1 MTEIVTRTITNLFRI
16 FLIYC
21 FARVFLGKPRFAKW
35 MTLVIPIIY
44 CIVNLAM
51 FWTFHSAWINVSC
64 NLLGT
69 FAVVWLFTKSFK
81 SNLFVTCSVTIINIC
96 CDALVTS
103 LFVKY
108 VDGQGYNPIYEV
120 LTDFCILICLLL
132 CGLIVRTHEHAEQ
145 GFRLS
150 LLSVPICSI
159 ATALFM
165 LYFSACTEKGYVIL
179 GLSLLVINFFML
191 YQYNKLLQSIS
202 QKYENEL
209 LEQRIQIYS
218 NQLNVIMQNE
228 ERTKALHHDIK
239 HHMNELMILAQNNKT
254 AELMQYLS
262 KMNEALQNPDE
273 IVASGNMEVDSVLNY
288 HLHRAKEELVT
299 VTANAVL
306 PEDMKHS
313 FDVIVV
319 LGNLLDNAIEAAGQS
334 EKKYLGVDINFQ
346 KGILFIQIDNSYV
359 PKNSLSKAP
368 RQTTPATNGRSFKHQ
383 GLGLK
388 NVQRIVDA
396 HNGKIEIN
404 EGSDLYSVKVMLYMS
419 QSE

>member
-1 MTEIVTRTITNLFRI
+1 MFEFILCAITNLFRI
-16 FLIYC
+16 YLTYC
-21 FARVFLGKPRFAKW
+21 FAEIFLGKTNKSKITVLCICCSYYLANI
-35 MTLVIPIIY
+35 TLY
-44 CIVNLAM
+44 
-51 FWTFHSAWINVSC
+51 WTFHTAWINIAC
-64 NLLGT
+64 NLIGVSAIA
-69 FAVVWLFTKSFK
+69 FLFTRSIKV
-81 SNLFVTCSVTIINIC
+81 NLFVTVSINIINIG
-96 CDALVTS
+96 CDILATLPYINY
-103 LFVKY
+103 K
-108 VDGQGYNPIYEV
+108 DGQSISQAYEI
-120 LTDFCILICLLL
+120 LTDFYVFVCWFVIRKI
-132 CGLIVRTHEHAEQ
+132 ITTAKHAEHL
-145 GFRLS
+145 FNIS
-150 LLSVPICSI
+150 LISVPILSI
-159 ATALFM
+159 ALIDFMIYYKACDGFCTAIV
-165 LYFSACTEKGYVIL
+165 GI
-179 GLSLLVINFFML
+179 GLLIINFFMFYL
-191 YQYNKLLQSIS
+191 YNQLLHSMS
-202 QKYENEL
+202 KHFEAEL

-228 ERTKALHHDIK
+228 EITKALRHDIK

-368 RQTTPATNGRSFKHQ
+368 RQTTSATNGRSFKHQ